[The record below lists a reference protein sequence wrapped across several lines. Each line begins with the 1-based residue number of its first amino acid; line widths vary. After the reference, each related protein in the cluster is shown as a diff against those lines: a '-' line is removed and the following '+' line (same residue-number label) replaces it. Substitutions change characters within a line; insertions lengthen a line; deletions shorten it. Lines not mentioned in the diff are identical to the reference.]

1 MPIRQPGRAARNQ
14 THPCNEP
21 EATPP
26 TKAPI
31 LQPKPRRAP
40 HPISSPPITAAS
52 KDFAGG
58 QLPRANGFDAA
69 AAAMAPKIIP
79 KFVRLEVSERTDSA
93 SACWG
98 PDHCQNAECERS
110 KPRAA
115 AAFAP
120 QTV

>member
-1 MPIRQPGRAARNQ
+1 MPSRQTGRAARNQ
-14 THPCNEP
+14 IHPCNEP

-52 KDFAGG
+52 SDFAGG

-79 KFVRLEVSERTDSA
+79 RFVRLDVSER
-93 SACWG
+93 
-98 PDHCQNAECERS
+98 RS
-110 KPRAA
+110 EEHTSELQSLRHLVCRLLLEK
-115 AAFAP
+115 
-120 QTV
+120 